1 LRFWCSTL
9 EDPWSWSFRAY
20 PGVWL
25 ATLLLVVPYLFSQFR
40 NQGQEPGDKKKLTQF
55 LLGSLAFWVASDWPL
70 GLLGAS
76 YLAFAHMIQFM
87 LYTLVAAPLLL
98 LGTPEW
104 MATRALRKIRL
115 HRLSCTLSKPVTA
128 GLIFNLMLVLTH
140 SPWAVDT
147 LRSNQFGSFAMDFLW
162 LLCGLLVWLP
172 IISPLPEHRMRSYPG
187 KIVYLFLAMGV
198 VPAIPAGFMTF
209 ASFPLY
215 AIYELAPRVHN
226 IGATTDQ
233 QLAGLIMKLGGIPII
248 WGSIVI
254 IMMRWSEQSGK
265 DEINGDSCDPQL
277 RVESD
282 Q

>member
-1 LRFWCSTL
+1 
-9 EDPWSWSFRAY
+9 
-20 PGVWL
+20 
-25 ATLLLVVPYLFSQFR
+25 
-40 NQGQEPGDKKKLTQF
+40 
-55 LLGSLAFWVASDWPL
+55 
-70 GLLGAS
+70 
-76 YLAFAHMIQFM
+76 
-87 LYTLVAAPLLL
+87 
-98 LGTPEW
+98 
-104 MATRALRKIRL
+104 
-115 HRLSCTLSKPVTA
+115 
-128 GLIFNLMLVLTH
+128 
-140 SPWAVDT
+140 
-147 LRSNQFGSFAMDFLW
+147 
-162 LLCGLLVWLP
+162 
-172 IISPLPEHRMRSYPG
+172 MRSYPG

-233 QLAGLIMKLGGIPII
+233 QLAGLMKLGGIPII